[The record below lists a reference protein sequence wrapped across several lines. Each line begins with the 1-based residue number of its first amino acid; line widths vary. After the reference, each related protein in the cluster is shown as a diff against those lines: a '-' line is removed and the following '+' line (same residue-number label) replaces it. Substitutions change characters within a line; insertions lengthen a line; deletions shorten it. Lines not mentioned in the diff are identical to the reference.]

1 MKEASPLTLTTET
14 EHTHYGDDTMTE
26 EYEYPDDLDEDD
38 YPQWHE
44 DLYETLQQFG
54 LADKPRLLLGLERI
68 MRAHINNADASQL
81 SGLRHQNSML
91 QSRIQEASE
100 QIKNSQATNFKM
112 AKLLNRIYRANPNL
126 VERME
131 AEENE

>member
-1 MKEASPLTLTTET
+1 MLTTET
-14 EHTHYGDDTMTE
+14 EHTHYGDDRMTE
-26 EYEYPDDLDEDD
+26 EYEYPDNLDEED

-68 MRAHINNADASQL
+68 IRANIDNADASQL
-81 SGLRHQNSML
+81 SRLRHENSML
-91 QSRIQEASE
+91 QSRIQEVSG
-100 QIKNSQATNFKM
+100 QITSVQVMNFKM
-112 AKLLNRIYRANPNL
+112 GKLLNRIYRANPNL

>member
-1 MKEASPLTLTTET
+1 
-14 EHTHYGDDTMTE
+14 MTE
-26 EYEYPDDLDEDD
+26 EYEYPDNLDEED

-68 MRAHINNADASQL
+68 IRANIDNADASQL
-81 SGLRHQNSML
+81 SRLRHENSML
-91 QSRIQEASE
+91 QSRIQEVSG
-100 QIKNSQATNFKM
+100 QITSVQVMNFKM
-112 AKLLNRIYRANPNL
+112 GKLLNRIYRANPNL

>member
-1 MKEASPLTLTTET
+1 
-14 EHTHYGDDTMTE
+14 MTE

-68 MRAHINNADASQL
+68 MRAHIDNADASQL
-81 SGLRHQNSML
+81 SGLRVQNSML
-91 QSRIQEASE
+91 QSRIQEANE

>member
-1 MKEASPLTLTTET
+1 MLTMATVL
-14 EHTHYGDDTMTE
+14 THYGDDRMTE
-26 EYEYPDDLDEDD
+26 EYEYPDNLDEDD

-81 SGLRHQNSML
+81 SRLRHENSML

-100 QIKNSQATNFKM
+100 QIKNIQAMNFKM

>member
-1 MKEASPLTLTTET
+1 
-14 EHTHYGDDTMTE
+14 MTE
-26 EYEYPDDLDEDD
+26 EYEYPDDLDEYD

-68 MRAHINNADASQL
+68 MRAHINNADGSQI
-81 SGLRHQNSML
+81 SRLRYENSML
-91 QSRIQEASE
+91 QSRIQEANGH
-100 QIKNSQATNFKM
+100 ITLIRNMNFKM
-112 AKLLNRIYRANPNL
+112 QKLLNRIYRANPNL

>member
-1 MKEASPLTLTTET
+1 L
-14 EHTHYGDDTMTE
+14 TE
-26 EYEYPDDLDEDD
+26 EYEYPDDLDEWD

-81 SGLRHQNSML
+81 SRLRQENTVL
-91 QSRIQEASE
+91 QSKLQNANE
-100 QIKNSQATNFKM
+100 QF
-112 AKLLNRIYRANPNL
+112 KLLYTEIYMKHDGVIA
-126 VERME
+126 
-131 AEENE
+131 